1 MTEGTKGTPGSKSA
15 NKISAANTTIA
26 EPLYTNPAER
36 LSSVLN
42 SVKKDLKGN
51 ESEDVLLG
59 LILSVRP
66 MDKGEFARIHKDTWL
81 YNTIQEKDHGSSKDA
96 DNSSSVTY
104 YECHVYI
111 EELSSILP
119 DIDIDK
125 IQKFTADLRKV
136 SSQTAEAMPE
146 SKRDKAAKK
155 LTENSKTIDKVR
167 MEVAKISMHPVA
179 YFASDNHPGPQFND
193 VVQLA
198 VQKNAVTK
206 FISRIDKIY
215 AINTLIEEEG

>member
-1 MTEGTKGTPGSKSA
+1 MTEGTKGTPGPVSA
-15 NKISAANTTIA
+15 NKKASPNTTIA
-26 EPLYTNPAER
+26 EPSYTNPAER

-42 SVKKDLKGN
+42 SVKRDLKGN
-51 ESEDVLLG
+51 ESEDKLLG

-81 YNTIQEKDHGSSKDA
+81 YNTIQEKDHGSSKDS
-96 DNSSSVTY
+96 DNTSLTY

-119 DIDIDK
+119 DIDVRM
-125 IQKFTADLRKV
+125 IQKFTSSLTKV
-136 SSQTAEAMPE
+136 SSQTAENMPK
-146 SKRDKAAKK
+146 SKRDQGAKK
-155 LTENSKTIDKVR
+155 LTDNKKIIDKAR

-179 YFASDNHPGPQFND
+179 YFASTDTLPKFND

-215 AINTLIEEEG
+215 AINTLKEAEEN